1 MPHPTLQLVLVWS
14 SVSTQLILNSTQWYC
29 DLRLGSF
36 SSSDGDW
43 VPSLFSTS
51 LPFIL
56 GSILSS
62 KAQDMTQ
69 NNSFNIETCT
79 FYIIHE
85 SCVFFWITEQTKQNS
100 KKAFLSLQELNSHQ
114 FCRSKCLISFTIG
127 VDGDSTY
134 HPLQLNMRSACWEV
148 TMSERPWGN
157 HKTYSEESTIS
168 LETGRR
174 RFSNP
179 TLFLKHRLCC

>member
-1 MPHPTLQLVLVWS
+1 MPHPTLQLVLFWS
-14 SVSTQLILNSTQWYC
+14 TVSTQLILNSTQWYC

-43 VPSLFSTS
+43 VSSLFSTS
-51 LPFIL
+51 LPFNL

-79 FYIIHE
+79 FYTNPWKL
-85 SCVFFWITEQTKQNS
+85 CFLLDYRTNKTKQNS
-100 KKAFLSLQELNSHQ
+100 RKAFLSLQELNSHQ

-134 HPLQLNMRSACWEV
+134 HLLQLNMRSACWEV

-157 HKTYSEESTIS
+157 HKTYSEESTIF

-179 TLFLKHRLCC
+179 TLFLKQ